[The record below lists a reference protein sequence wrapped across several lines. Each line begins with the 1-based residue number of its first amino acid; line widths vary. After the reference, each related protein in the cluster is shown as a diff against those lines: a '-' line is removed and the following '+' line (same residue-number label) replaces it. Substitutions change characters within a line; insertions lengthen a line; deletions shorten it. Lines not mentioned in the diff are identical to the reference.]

1 MEFEKRVARQL
12 LILAKTII
20 KNRNRHLESLGLTN
34 TQAEALYF
42 FSSNPG
48 ANIKDL
54 QQHLEIAHQTAQGI
68 VNRMAAKGWIS
79 TKRSPQDKRNQ
90 LIDLTPEGYA
100 VMKKMVDHRGRTGGL
115 LLKGM
120 TEEEQATFMR
130 LLCIAYDNVKNDGMD
145 ESGAAP
151 SDR

>member
-1 MEFEKRVARQL
+1 MEFEKKVARQL

-20 KNRNRHLESLGLTN
+20 KNRNRHLESLGMTN
-34 TQAEALYF
+34 TQTEALYF

-48 ANIKDL
+48 ANIKEL

-79 TKRSPQDKRNQ
+79 TERSPQDKRSQ
-90 LIDLTPEGYA
+90 LIYLTPEGSE
-100 VMKKMVDHRGRTGGL
+100 MMEKMVAHRGRTGGL

-130 LLCIAYDNVKNDGMD
+130 LLHVAYENVKHDGMD
-145 ESGAAP
+145 P
-151 SDR
+151 

>member
-20 KNRNRHLESLGLTN
+20 KNRNHHLESLGMTN
-34 TQAEALYF
+34 TQTEALYF

-48 ANIKDL
+48 ANIKEL

-68 VNRMAAKGWIS
+68 VNRMTAKGWLS
-79 TKRSPQDKRNQ
+79 TERSPKDKRSQ
-90 LIDLTPEGYA
+90 LIYLTPEG
-100 VMKKMVDHRGRTGGL
+100 VSMMEKMVAHRGRTGEL

-120 TEEEQATFMR
+120 TDEEQATFMR
-130 LLCIAYDNVKNDGMD
+130 LISKAYENVKLDGMD
-145 ESGAAP
+145 Q
-151 SDR
+151 

>member
-1 MEFEKRVARQL
+1 MEFEKKVARQL

-20 KNRNRHLESLGLTN
+20 KNRNRHLESLGMTN

-48 ANIKDL
+48 ANIKEL

-68 VNRMAAKGWIS
+68 VNRMTAKGWIAS
-79 TKRSPQDKRNQ
+79 ERSPHDKRSQ
-90 LIDLTPEGYA
+90 LIYLTPEGYE
-100 VMKKMVDHRGRTGGL
+100 MMEKMVAHRGRTGGL

-120 TEEEQATFMR
+120 TEDEQATFMR
-130 LLCIAYDNVKNDGMD
+130 LLYIAYDNVKNDGMD
-145 ESGAAP
+145 E
-151 SDR
+151 